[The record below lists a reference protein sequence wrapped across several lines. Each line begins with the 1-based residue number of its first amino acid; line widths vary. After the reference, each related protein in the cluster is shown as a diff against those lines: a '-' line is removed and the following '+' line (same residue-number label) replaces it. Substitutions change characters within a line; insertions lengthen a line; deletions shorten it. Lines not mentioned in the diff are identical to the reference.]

1 MRHKVCFFNQSP
13 VHYRKE
19 IFMLMD
25 QELDIDFYFGDSRP
39 GGIASMDV
47 GLLNHFRGYY
57 HNINLGRFYWQSR
70 AVGLLWSNYT
80 DLFTTGTH
88 NCLSAWLIILL
99 APLFGKRVYLWSH
112 GAYGDERGLKRWLT
126 RWKMNRVT
134 ASLLYGEYAR
144 RLLLEMGVKASKLHV
159 FYNSLAYDEQIVLR
173 RQMQPSPLYKSHFG
187 NSRPNLVFIGRLTKT
202 KRLELILEAM
212 SLLRQKGCEVNTTF
226 IGSGEAQ
233 EMLQAKAIQAGLEQ
247 HVWFY
252 GPCYNER
259 LIAELLYNA
268 DLCVSPGN
276 VGLTAIHAMTFG
288 TPVITHNNFVRQM
301 PEFEAIEE
309 GITGDFFTEGSGCS
323 LADCIRQWLLKG
335 LDREATRQA
344 CYRVIDTKYN
354 PHEQIK
360 AIRNVIFKD

>member
-47 GLLNHFRGYY
+47 SLLIHFRGYF
-57 HNINLGRFYWQSR
+57 HNINLGRFYWQNR
-70 AVGLLWSNYT
+70 AVALLWSDYT

-126 RWKMNRVT
+126 RWKMNHVE

-144 RLLLEMGVKASKLHV
+144 RLLLQMGVKADKLHV
-159 FYNSLAYDEQIVLR
+159 FYNSLAYDEQKALR
-173 RQMQPSPLYKSHFG
+173 DQMQPTPLYQSHFG
-187 NSRPNLVFIGRLTKT
+187 NSHPNIVFIGRLTRT
-202 KRLELILEAM
+202 KRLDLVLEAM
-212 SLLRQKGCEVNTTF
+212 TLLRGKGCQVNATF
-226 IGSGEAQ
+226 IGDGEVL
-233 EMLQAKAIQAGLEQ
+233 EMLVENARQAGLDER
-247 HVWFY
+247 VWFY
-252 GPCYNER
+252 GSCYDER

-268 DLCVSPGN
+268 DICVSPGN
-276 VGLTAIHAMTFG
+276 VGLTAMHAMTFG

-309 GITGDFFTEGSGCS
+309 GVTGAFFTEGSADS
-323 LADCIRQWLLKG
+323 LADCIGQWLQKDI
-335 LDREATRQA
+335 DREVIRQA
-344 CYRVIDTKYN
+344 CYKVIDTRYN
-354 PHEQIK
+354 PHLQIE
-360 AIRNVIFKD
+360 AIRNIIFKD

>member
-1 MRHKVCFFNQSP
+1 
-13 VHYRKE
+13 
-19 IFMLMD
+19 MLMD
-25 QELDIDFYFGDSRP
+25 RELGIDFYFGDSRP

-47 GLLNHFRGYY
+47 GLLSHFRGYF
-57 HNINLGRFYWQSR
+57 HNINLGHFYWQSR
-70 AVGLLWSNYT
+70 AVALLWSDYT

-126 RWKMNRVT
+126 RWKMNRVE

-144 RLLLEMGVKASKLHV
+144 RLLLEMGVEARKLNV
-159 FYNSLAYDEQIVLR
+159 FYNSLAYDEQKALR
-173 RQMQPSPLYKSHFG
+173 GQMRPTPLYQSHFG
-187 NSRPNLVFIGRLTKT
+187 NSCPNLVFIGRLTKT

-212 SLLRQKGCEVNTTF
+212 VLLRERGCEVNATL
-226 IGSGEAQ
+226 IGDGEAR
-233 EMLQAKAIQAGLEQ
+233 EMLVEKAGQTGLAG

-252 GPCYNER
+252 GPCYDER
-259 LIAELLYNA
+259 QTAELLFNA

-276 VGLTAIHAMTFG
+276 VGLTAMHAMTFG
-288 TPVITHNNFVRQM
+288 TPIVTHDNFVRQM

-309 GITGDFFTEGSGCS
+309 GVTGAFFAEGSAGS
-323 LADCIRQWLLKG
+323 LADCIGQWLRRDTG
-335 LDREATRQA
+335 REAVRQA
-344 CYRVIDTKYN
+344 CYKVIDTKYN

-360 AIRNVIFKD
+360 AIRNVIYKD

>member
-1 MRHKVCFFNQSP
+1 MRHKVCFFNQSS

-39 GGIASMDV
+39 GGIAPMDV
-47 GLLNHFRGYY
+47 SLLSHFRGYF

-70 AVGLLWSNYT
+70 AVSLLWSDYT

-126 RWKMNRVT
+126 RWKMNHVE

-144 RLLLEMGVKASKLHV
+144 QLLLEMGVNADKLHV
-159 FYNSLAYDEQIVLR
+159 FYNSLAYDEQKALR
-173 RQMQPSPLYKSHFG
+173 EQIQPTPLYQSHFG
-187 NSRPNLVFIGRLTKT
+187 NNHPNLVFIGRLTKS
-202 KRLELILEAM
+202 KRLELILEAI
-212 SLLRQKGCEVNTTF
+212 SLLKEQDYAVNATF
-226 IGSGEAQ
+226 IGDGEAR
-233 EMLQAKAIQAGLEQ
+233 EMLMKRTRQAGLTEQ
-247 HVWFY
+247 IWFF
-252 GPCYNER
+252 GPCYDER
-259 LIAELLYNA
+259 QIAELLFNA

-276 VGLTAIHAMTFG
+276 VGLTAMHAMTFG

-309 GITGDFFTEGSGCS
+309 GITGAFFIEGNAKS
-323 LADCIRQWLLKG
+323 LAECIRHWLDKST
-335 LDREATRQA
+335 DRNVIRHA
-344 CYRVIDTKYN
+344 CYQVIDAKYN

-360 AIRNVIFKD
+360 AIRNIIFKD